1 MCSIYVDIHYI
12 LLLFNLCEEII
23 IQMAQYVWLYHI
35 CCNCNAVQRNR
46 NYCSGKKYFFHLLV
60 CKYNNDN
67 TFFREFV
74 AYMTL

>member
-1 MCSIYVDIHYI
+1 
-12 LLLFNLCEEII
+12 
-23 IQMAQYVWLYHI
+23 MAQYVWLYHI

-60 CKYNNDN
+60 CKYNSDN
-67 TFFREFV
+67 IFFREFV